1 MTARL
6 AVWLWRSVCCR
17 YSRKCLFSIS
27 LWSFFPCFTAP
38 TLEPTENARLLEFY
52 FWIAVLYVEGVFF
65 CCTFH
70 VCIPHGFN
78 NGLIFEIVFK
88 SAYLRWAA
96 HSWAPS
102 VCIHFVLV
110 SSTEFFGLMYF
121 SRINI
126 QNLGIAY
133 LIFRGEIYRFKLCFT
148 ISVNIFHN

>member
-1 MTARL
+1 M
-6 AVWLWRSVCCR
+6 WRE
-17 YSRKCLFSIS
+17 
-27 LWSFFPCFTAP
+27 FFF
-38 TLEPTENARLLEFY
+38 FY
-52 FWIAVLYVEGVFF
+52 
-65 CCTFH
+65 TFH

>member
-1 MTARL
+1 
-6 AVWLWRSVCCR
+6 
-17 YSRKCLFSIS
+17 
-27 LWSFFPCFTAP
+27 
-38 TLEPTENARLLEFY
+38 
-52 FWIAVLYVEGVFF
+52 VEGVFF
-65 CCTFH
+65 FVRFTFAF
-70 VCIPHGFN
+70 PHGFN